1 MSENVRKCQKR
12 DEQSQRD
19 GETRNGTFQKRKKH
33 FETKKKHNPKMVLK
47 RKLCEPPGIMAGVSD
62 VTAPCCL
69 NGRNKTRGRQQCDS
83 IVAFRA
89 LIAEKTPANQ
99 MRLTD
104 RTADTCASSLIVPVG
119 FGCCAPSPGN
129 SPRFFLFDLG
139 FILLGFVL
147 FFSNWD
153 AWQYRDTE
161 GHRGRRRG
169 QGAEPGGG
177 AQAQTVASISQ
188 RFFSFRDSSC
198 DGIRLIG
205 DA

>member
-1 MSENVRKCQKR
+1 MEKHETALSKR
-12 DEQSQRD
+12 E
-19 GETRNGTFQKRKKH
+19 RNILKQ
-33 FETKKKHNPKMVLK
+33 KKKNNPTKMVLK